1 MTKYTNEQKLDAV
14 IRYENSSESINE
26 IAKRIG
32 TSKSV
37 VYNWI
42 KQFKYHGLAA
52 FEKSYTTYTAQ
63 FKMDVLNYMNENGV
77 SSDKAAVIFKI
88 SSPKLIR
95 KWRNQ
100 LNTLG
105 VEALFSKKKGRP
117 SMKKESNK
125 QTKQT
130 PVEGST
136 EALQAE
142 IERLRM
148 ENEYFKKV
156 ECLSSSQGKITTK
169 DKVKVICEL
178 RHKYSVKALVAYA
191 GIPRST
197 FYDIVKK
204 MYLPD
209 PDADLKA
216 EIKGIY
222 EEHEGRYGYR
232 RIRDELKNRGKKV
245 NHKRVQR
252 IMKELGLKCIVRMKK
267 YKSYKGTVGKI
278 APNILDRNFTAKAP
292 NEKWVTDITEFKLF
306 DVKLYLSPVLDL
318 FNGEIITYTIGS
330 RPTYSLVS
338 EMLGKALDRLP
349 EEHQLLMHSDQG
361 WHYQMKQYRHA
372 LESRG
377 IVQSMSRKGN
387 CYDNSV
393 IENFFGIMKSEF
405 LYLKEFE
412 SVEHFKEELEKYI
425 NYYNTKRIKA
435 KLKGM
440 SPIQYRT
447 HAQTVA

>member
-42 KQFKYHGLAA
+42 KQFQYHGLAA

-148 ENEYFKKV
+148 ENEYLKK
-156 ECLSSSQGKITTK
+156 LN
-169 DKVKVICEL
+169 
-178 RHKYSVKALVAYA
+178 ALVQAKEKS
-191 GIPRST
+191 PR
-197 FYDIVKK
+197 K
-204 MYLPD
+204 
-209 PDADLKA
+209 
-216 EIKGIY
+216 
-222 EEHEGRYGYR
+222 
-232 RIRDELKNRGKKV
+232 
-245 NHKRVQR
+245 
-252 IMKELGLKCIVRMKK
+252 
-267 YKSYKGTVGKI
+267 
-278 APNILDRNFTAKAP
+278 
-292 NEKWVTDITEFKLF
+292 
-306 DVKLYLSPVLDL
+306 
-318 FNGEIITYTIGS
+318 
-330 RPTYSLVS
+330 
-338 EMLGKALDRLP
+338 
-349 EEHQLLMHSDQG
+349 
-361 WHYQMKQYRHA
+361 
-372 LESRG
+372 
-377 IVQSMSRKGN
+377 
-387 CYDNSV
+387 
-393 IENFFGIMKSEF
+393 
-405 LYLKEFE
+405 
-412 SVEHFKEELEKYI
+412 
-425 NYYNTKRIKA
+425 TK
-435 KLKGM
+435 
-440 SPIQYRT
+440 
-447 HAQTVA
+447 

>member
-42 KQFKYHGLAA
+42 KQFQYHGLAA
-52 FEKSYTTYTAQ
+52 FEKSYTSYTAQ
-63 FKMDVLNYMNENGV
+63 FKMDVLNYMNENGA

-148 ENEYFKKV
+148 ENEYLKK
-156 ECLSSSQGKITTK
+156 LN
-169 DKVKVICEL
+169 
-178 RHKYSVKALVAYA
+178 ALVQAKEKS
-191 GIPRST
+191 PR
-197 FYDIVKK
+197 K
-204 MYLPD
+204 
-209 PDADLKA
+209 
-216 EIKGIY
+216 
-222 EEHEGRYGYR
+222 
-232 RIRDELKNRGKKV
+232 
-245 NHKRVQR
+245 
-252 IMKELGLKCIVRMKK
+252 
-267 YKSYKGTVGKI
+267 
-278 APNILDRNFTAKAP
+278 
-292 NEKWVTDITEFKLF
+292 
-306 DVKLYLSPVLDL
+306 
-318 FNGEIITYTIGS
+318 
-330 RPTYSLVS
+330 
-338 EMLGKALDRLP
+338 
-349 EEHQLLMHSDQG
+349 
-361 WHYQMKQYRHA
+361 
-372 LESRG
+372 
-377 IVQSMSRKGN
+377 
-387 CYDNSV
+387 
-393 IENFFGIMKSEF
+393 
-405 LYLKEFE
+405 
-412 SVEHFKEELEKYI
+412 
-425 NYYNTKRIKA
+425 TK
-435 KLKGM
+435 
-440 SPIQYRT
+440 
-447 HAQTVA
+447 

>member
-148 ENEYFKKV
+148 ENEYLKK
-156 ECLSSSQGKITTK
+156 LN
-169 DKVKVICEL
+169 
-178 RHKYSVKALVAYA
+178 ALVQAKEKS
-191 GIPRST
+191 PR
-197 FYDIVKK
+197 K
-204 MYLPD
+204 
-209 PDADLKA
+209 
-216 EIKGIY
+216 
-222 EEHEGRYGYR
+222 
-232 RIRDELKNRGKKV
+232 
-245 NHKRVQR
+245 
-252 IMKELGLKCIVRMKK
+252 
-267 YKSYKGTVGKI
+267 
-278 APNILDRNFTAKAP
+278 
-292 NEKWVTDITEFKLF
+292 
-306 DVKLYLSPVLDL
+306 
-318 FNGEIITYTIGS
+318 
-330 RPTYSLVS
+330 
-338 EMLGKALDRLP
+338 
-349 EEHQLLMHSDQG
+349 
-361 WHYQMKQYRHA
+361 
-372 LESRG
+372 
-377 IVQSMSRKGN
+377 
-387 CYDNSV
+387 
-393 IENFFGIMKSEF
+393 
-405 LYLKEFE
+405 
-412 SVEHFKEELEKYI
+412 
-425 NYYNTKRIKA
+425 TK
-435 KLKGM
+435 
-440 SPIQYRT
+440 
-447 HAQTVA
+447 